1 MACRG
6 IVGFFSNGVTK
17 GAYHHYDA
25 QPTDLGIE
33 VLNYLGQVDPA
44 SLEKRAQIWMK
55 ETEPLKAGEE
65 SAKWEQLQKFLD
77 SDDKEVPAA
86 LKMDQSVFLY
96 QAGCEY
102 AYIVNFDTKELE
114 IYQGP
119 NYDPNQAGR
128 YVKSPEAAFT
138 QANAHLQPYLEKWLA
153 RGASRKEAEKA
164 LRPVYGVRLVLTI
177 PLTINAEMKVKER
190 NQLMACLEKVLLKL
204 NNRREDKYI
213 EAFAALSEKY
223 PDPAE
228 DETDE

>member
-86 LKMDQSVFLY
+86 LKP
-96 QAGCEY
+96 
-102 AYIVNFDTKELE
+102 LE
-114 IYQGP
+114 T
-119 NYDPNQAGR
+119 
-128 YVKSPEAAFT
+128 YVKIIQLKAETRYDGWSE
-138 QANAHLQPYLEKWLA
+138 QDSSLEVAKLLRQVQVEHKKKTKDQLIHELRDAETSGDDATAERLRAELLA
-153 RGASRKEAEKA
+153 LIKETA
-164 LRPVYGVRLVLTI
+164 
-177 PLTINAEMKVKER
+177 
-190 NQLMACLEKVLLKL
+190 
-204 NNRREDKYI
+204 
-213 EAFAALSEKY
+213 
-223 PDPAE
+223 
-228 DETDE
+228 